1 MHDLRN
7 KIAAVA
13 LSVGGV
19 FAAHACTKEEES
31 PLARET
37 LTAHNDPITT
47 HDWNFDSCLSFVL
60 DREGGR
66 STNQND
72 RGNKN
77 GGITQNGVTQ
87 ETYDIYRK
95 AHDLGSRSVDRIS
108 ESEIRGVYKELF
120 WDVAKCDKLRDPEL
134 KLLLFDAS
142 VNHGTGG
149 AVKLLQRAI
158 GGLKVDGDFGPTTE
172 AALNRVG
179 DYELL
184 KSRFIEERLAL
195 YQRIARNDPS
205 QRQFLNGWKN
215 RIEEIKEAIATPAPA
230 ASIAPEQ
237 IKLPKAPVSSY
248 TVREKD
254 SLWSIAKRE
263 LGDPNRW
270 KELATLNGLDLKSPD
285 INPGQKLIMP
295 TR

>member
-1 MHDLRN
+1 MRDLRN

-31 PLARET
+31 PLAREA
-37 LTAHNDPITT
+37 LTAHNDPMKTRA
-47 HDWNFDSCLSFVL
+47 WNFDSCLSFL
-60 DREGGR
+60 LGREGDR
-66 STNQND
+66 STNRDD

-95 AHDLGSRSVDRIS
+95 AHDLGTRSVARIS

-120 WDVAKCDKLRDPEL
+120 WDAVKCDTLRDPEL

-158 GGLKVDGDFGPTTE
+158 GGIQADGDFGPITE

-179 DYELL
+179 DFELL

-195 YQRIARNDPS
+195 YERLARNDPS

-215 RIEEIKEAIATPAPA
+215 RVHAIQEAISTPAPSTT
-230 ASIAPEQ
+230 ASPERMT
-237 IKLPKAPVSSY
+237 LPKAPVSSY
-248 TVREKD
+248 TVKEKD
-254 SLWSIAKRE
+254 SLWGIAKRE

-270 KELATLNGLDLKSPD
+270 TEIATLNGLDPKKPALA
-285 INPGQKLIMP
+285 PGQTLLIP
-295 TR
+295 HR